1 MTQVVSAIFLI
12 KRMAKGG
19 QAPPFMFDVLW
30 REATAEDATPASG
43 QTTSLEIAA
52 SAGTSASTAGVEKA
66 HVSSKLREIMQS
78 LFGLDV
84 APSQPLMEAGLDSLS
99 AAELQN
105 AIATAFST
113 ELPAT
118 VMFDYPTLDAL
129 AGYVTERTSL
139 TAPRGDSR
147 GSFRLSCGLKS
158 SSFHHARQSALF
170 PPPFFLKKIA
180 CWIRAF

>member
-1 MTQVVSAIFLI
+1 MVSAIFLI
-12 KRMAKGG
+12 KRMAKAG
-19 QAPPFMFDVLW
+19 QPPPFMFDLLW
-30 REATAEDATPASG
+30 REATVEEPTPASG
-43 QTTSLEIAA
+43 QTTSTELAA
-52 SAGTSASTAGVEKA
+52 PASITPASSTRVDMA
-66 HVSSKLREIMQS
+66 HVSSKLREIMQN

-118 VMFDYPTLDAL
+118 VMFDYPTLEAL

-139 TAPRGDSR
+139 TAPKGDSQ
-147 GSFRLSCGLKS
+147 GSFLRSVY
-158 SSFHHARQSALF
+158 
-170 PPPFFLKKIA
+170 
-180 CWIRAF
+180 